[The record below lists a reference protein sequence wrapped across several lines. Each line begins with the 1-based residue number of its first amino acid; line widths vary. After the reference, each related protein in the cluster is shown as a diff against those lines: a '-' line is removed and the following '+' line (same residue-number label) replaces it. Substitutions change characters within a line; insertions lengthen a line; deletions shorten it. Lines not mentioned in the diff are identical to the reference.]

1 MNSQDFKEQVLTAV
15 PIEAYIGRTVALKR
29 AGKRLIGLCPF
40 HSEKTP
46 SFSVT
51 PEKGFFYCFGCGKGG
66 DLLRFVMDHE
76 GLPFPEALDTLARF
90 AGIEKPAHL
99 KKGGRGNDR
108 RDKLSEL
115 NERVLRAFQT
125 YLASSEGRRNREYL
139 AKRGLTSETIETFAL
154 GASPDSFE
162 WLRNKFQGD
171 EKELVEL
178 GLLKQGREDRPPYDF
193 FRDRILFPIRDG
205 AGRAVAFGGRAM
217 PQDNPDPERKA
228 AKYINSPESALFHKS
243 RVLYGLYHGMSEIRS
258 QGECILVEGYM
269 DVIGLSQAGFRNAC
283 APLGTALTAD
293 HLKLISRY
301 SSKLLCI
308 FDGDGAGRRAA
319 LKFARLS
326 LEQGGLGSQVLLL
339 PGGLDP
345 FDLSMKTPAPQI
357 AELLEHGRI
366 PAEKFYLLETM
377 FPDRFAG
384 FADGRQWDDPR
395 EFARNAR
402 EFYLGELQAAMP
414 RGTEKRPGL
423 DRLFAGVGE
432 IGRESDRVFL
442 LEEAGRMLGLNPVEV
457 LREWEQAGRPGVR
470 RDAAFGSRPA
480 PARSREGQGP
490 GPDPEFA
497 GEPARPARAVGVQR
511 QNRGRPDPLLR
522 RIASCER
529 AIVLEL
535 LFAPAIF
542 GEFQQDVAGVE
553 FEDAQAE
560 FLWRYLETR
569 YLTGNLWR
577 PDDFGRFELPEETLQ
592 GFTEAVLRREEA
604 GSGSDGGGNR
614 DFHLERSV
622 LRDLLVEHQILQL
635 KKRIAEN
642 ERRYTVADS
651 IDQSYLIEENGNL
664 LKELKKLESM
674 RRNSGQPAR

>member
-1 MNSQDFKEQVLTAV
+1 MNSQDYKDQVLAAV

-29 AGKRLIGLCPF
+29 AGKRLVGLCPF
-40 HSEKTP
+40 HTEKSP

-76 GLPFPEALDTLARF
+76 GMPFPEALDTLARF

-99 KKGGRGNDR
+99 KHGGPKNDR

-125 YLASSEGRRNREYL
+125 YLASPDGRRNREYL
-139 AKRGLTSETIETFAL
+139 AERGLTPATIDTFAL

-178 GLLKQGREDRPPYDF
+178 GLLKQGRDDRPPYDF
-193 FRDRILFPIRDG
+193 FRDRVIFPIRDG
-205 AGRAVAFGGRAM
+205 GGRAVAFGGRAM
-217 PQDNPDPERKA
+217 PQEQADPDRKA

-258 QGECILVEGYM
+258 KGECILVEGYM
-269 DVIGLSQAGFRNAC
+269 DVIGLYQAGFQNAC
-283 APLGTALTAD
+283 APLGTALTSD

-301 SSKLLCI
+301 TSKLLCI

-326 LEQGGLGSQVLLL
+326 LEQGGLAAHVLLL

-345 FDLSMKTPAPQI
+345 FDLSMKTPGPQI
-357 AELLEHGRI
+357 AELLDQGRI

-377 FPDRFAG
+377 FPDRFAD
-384 FADGRQWDDPR
+384 FAADRRWEDPR
-395 EFARNAR
+395 EFARYAR

-414 RGTEKRPGL
+414 HGTEKRPGL
-423 DRLFAGVGE
+423 DRLFASVGE

-470 RDAAFGSRPA
+470 RDPGSSRPA
-480 PARSREGQGP
+480 PVNAGP
-490 GPDPEFA
+490 APEFA
-497 GEPARPARAVGVQR
+497 AAPESRRVAAGPRSEQR
-511 QNRGRPDPLLR
+511 RPDPLQR

-529 AIVLEL
+529 AMVLEL
-535 LFAPAIF
+535 LFAPAVF
-542 GEFQQDVAGVE
+542 GEYQQDVAGLE

-622 LRDLLVEHQILQL
+622 LRDLLVEHRILKL